1 MEALKAKVRTI
12 PDFPKAGIQFR
23 DITTLLL
30 DPSGLRM
37 TLDILERRYREHPID
52 LVAGIEAR
60 GFVMGA
66 ALADRLRKGLLLI
79 RKPEKLPGPTIGV
92 DYELEYGKDRLEM
105 HVDSVATGQ
114 NVLLVDDLLAT
125 GGTMEAAC
133 RLVEKAGGRVVE
145 CCFVIDLPDLEGK
158 ARLSGYPVFSLMS
171 FAGE

>member
-1 MEALKAKVRTI
+1 
-12 PDFPKAGIQFR
+12 
-23 DITTLLL
+23 
-30 DPSGLRM
+30 
-37 TLDILERRYREHPID
+37 
-52 LVAGIEAR
+52 
-60 GFVMGA
+60 
-66 ALADRLRKGLLLI
+66 
-79 RKPEKLPGPTIGV
+79 
-92 DYELEYGKDRLEM
+92 M